1 MNRRPQ
7 PDSNNTEMAKRS
19 KTKTKK
25 SKEKRSVGDEEEE
38 EELKNL
44 HDFQNSD
51 DQVKVFRPASHIIP
65 NARKD
70 LYNIALLLF
79 LYFLQGVPLGLTSS
93 LPFIL
98 R

>member
-19 KTKTKK
+19 KIK
-25 SKEKRSVGDEEEE
+25 SKINKEKRSVDDEQE

-44 HDFQNSD
+44 HVFQNSD
-51 DQVKVFRPASHIIP
+51 DQVKVFKPASHIIP